1 MKLQPVLFGLLAG
14 IAGVVLLVIYMR
26 RFEEE
31 VAGGRRIS
39 LIVAV
44 SPIARGKP
52 ISADMLGTRDVPIA
66 YADDRSIRVGERD
79 KILGLHATSNIPVQQ
94 TLSWTDV
101 IAINDDQRAL
111 SALVQPGNRAMPIKV
126 SFDEE
131 IPLIR
136 PGDFVDV
143 LAVYSDTRA
152 ASVVLQRVLVL
163 ASGRDTSND
172 PAAEKHVSNGGLK
185 ATTITLSVSLAEG
198 QLLALAMQRGSLTVV
213 VRNPTDQTV
222 AEAPPDLSPS
232 TLNDLKQHPVVAAGH
247 RGGPGG
253 VPIKLEAEK
262 PR

>member
-31 VAGGRRIS
+31 VAGGRRVS
-39 LIVAV
+39 LVVAV
-44 SPIARGKP
+44 TPIARGRA
-52 ISADMLGTRDVPIA
+52 ISADMLGVREVPIA
-66 YADDRSIRVGERD
+66 YADDRSIRLAERD
-79 KILGLHATSNIPVQQ
+79 KILGLHATNNVPVQQ

-101 IAINDDQRAL
+101 IAVNDDQRAL
-111 SALVQPGNRAMPIKV
+111 SALVQPGNRAMPIRV

-172 PAAEKHVSNGGLK
+172 PAAEKHSNNVGK

-213 VRNPTDQTV
+213 VRNPQDQTI
-222 AEAPPDLSPS
+222 AEAPPDLSSS
-232 TLNDLKQHPVVAAGH
+232 TLNDLQRRPVVSGGAH
-247 RGGPGG
+247 RLSA
-253 VPIKLEAEK
+253 PIKLEAEK